1 MGWGLLWEVWLVL
14 RGLQEQKQTQIS
26 QSFCAVLQTHH
37 QLQWFSKSERGGA
50 ACGSVRPSSSW
61 SQCQLMYFW
70 KSNRLR
76 IGGGKQLR
84 RVLLATSFLLLVSA
98 SVSSPHLSVNESKTS
113 WGKQRLWHQSKTKC
127 TQHVFNFYSL
137 ELRRQSNSF

>member
-37 QLQWFSKSERGGA
+37 QLQWFSQSERGGA
-50 ACGSVRPSSSW
+50 ACGSVRLSSSW
-61 SQCQLMYFW
+61 SQCQFMYFW

-76 IGGGKQLR
+76 TGGGKQLR
-84 RVLLATSFLLLVSA
+84 RVLLATSFLLLVSV
-98 SVSSPHLSVNESKTS
+98 SISSPHLSVNESKTS

-137 ELRRQSNSF
+137 ELRRKSNS